1 MSVGA
6 ICNREV
12 VVVEAGASVAN
23 AARLMRDY
31 HVGDLV
37 VAQERAGERVPT
49 GIVTDRDIV
58 VGVLARDVA
67 PDTLTVA
74 DIMSRDLLTAREN
87 DGVLETLTR
96 MRAKG
101 VRRVPVVTDNGVLAG
116 ILTLDDLLE
125 TLAEIADNLAHLV
138 AREQSRERAQRR

>member
-12 VVVEAGASVAN
+12 VVVEANASVAN
-23 AARLMRDY
+23 ATRLMRDY

-37 VAQERAGERVPT
+37 VTEERAGQRIPI
-49 GIVTDRDIV
+49 GILTDRDIV
-58 VGVLARDVA
+58 VGVLAKDVVA
-67 PDTLTVA
+67 DTLTVA
-74 DIMSRDLLTAREN
+74 DIMSRDLLTAREG
-87 DGVLETLTR
+87 DGVLETVTR

-101 VRRVPVVTDNGVLAG
+101 VRRVPVVSESGALAG

-138 AREQSRERAQRR
+138 SREQSRERTQRR